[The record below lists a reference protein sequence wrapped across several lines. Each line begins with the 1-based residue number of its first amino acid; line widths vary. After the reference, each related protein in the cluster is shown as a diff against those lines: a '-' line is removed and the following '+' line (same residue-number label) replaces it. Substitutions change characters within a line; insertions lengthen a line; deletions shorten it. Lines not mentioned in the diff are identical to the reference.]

1 MRVVRAEVL
10 GLCFGVRDAL
20 KVLERVETPSE
31 ATIHGH
37 LVHNEIVVED
47 LKDRGFP
54 TESETERDGVPDTP
68 VVVITAHGV
77 SDRRREM
84 FEAAGK
90 TVVDTTCPLVTRAH
104 QAAIKLRDAGYHVLV
119 IGRKGHVE
127 VQGLTEDLSSFDVI
141 GSEAD
146 VRMFPH
152 RKLGIICQTTT
163 TERAAERIR
172 EAVIDR
178 NPDAEIRFI
187 DTICLPT
194 KEHQRALARLFGR
207 VDGVVVVGG
216 RTSNNTRELARLCE
230 ENGVRSWH
238 VQNADDLQ
246 PEWFRGVRS
255 VGLTAG
261 TSTLDETIDEV
272 QAALERMGALVYA

>member
-20 KVLERVETPSE
+20 KALEAIDRPAE

-37 LVHNEIVVED
+37 LVHNEIVVEG

-54 TESETERDGVPDTP
+54 TESETERDGVPETP

-77 SDRRREM
+77 SDKRREM
-84 FEAAGK
+84 FESAGK
-90 TVVDTTCPLVTRAH
+90 KVVDTTCPLVTRAH
-104 QAAIKLRDAGYHVLV
+104 QAAIKLRDGGYHVLV

-127 VQGLTEDLSSFDVI
+127 VQGLIEDLTSYDVI
-141 GSEAD
+141 SSESD
-146 VRMFPH
+146 VRRFPH
-152 RKLGIICQTTT
+152 RKLGILCQTTT
-163 TERAAERIR
+163 TERAAARIR
-172 EAVIDR
+172 ELVIDR

-216 RTSNNTRELARLCE
+216 HTSNNTKELARLCH
-230 ENGVRSWH
+230 ENGVPSWH
-238 VQNADDLQ
+238 VQSADDLQ
-246 PEWFRGVRS
+246 PEWFHGLRS

-261 TSTLDETIDEV
+261 TSTLDQTIDEV
-272 QAALERMGALVYA
+272 QTALERMGAMVYA

>member
-20 KVLERVETPSE
+20 KRLEQIDRPSE

-37 LVHNEIVVED
+37 LVHNEIVVEG

-77 SDRRREM
+77 SDKRRQQ

-90 TVVDTTCPLVTRAH
+90 EVVDTTCPLVTRAH
-104 QAAIKLRDAGYHVLV
+104 QAAIKLRDGGYHVLV

-127 VQGLTEDLSSFDVI
+127 VQGLTEDLTSFDVVS
-141 GSEAD
+141 SETE
-146 VRMFPH
+146 VRRYPH
-152 RKLGIICQTTT
+152 ARIGIICQTTT
-163 TERAAERIR
+163 TEAAAGRIH
-172 EAVIDR
+172 EAILDR

-216 RTSNNTRELARLCE
+216 QTSNNTKELVRLCE
-230 ENGVRSWH
+230 QNGVRAWH
-238 VQNADDLQ
+238 VQSADDLQ
-246 PEWFRGVRS
+246 PDWFLGIRS

-261 TSTLDETIDEV
+261 TSTLDETIDDV
-272 QAALERMGALVYA
+272 QSTLERIGAMVYA